1 MKKTMTTYDIANELI
16 DDENANWSRAGA
28 FALAEHLEEY
38 EEITGYE
45 LEFDHV
51 AIRCDFSEYKSILAF
66 ADEYFGGDNRQA
78 ADALG
83 LEIAISGDE
92 FEEEDWEVENAV
104 RDYIEGRG
112 MLIEFDGGVI
122 VSSF

>member
-1 MKKTMTTYDIANELI
+1 MTTYDIANELI